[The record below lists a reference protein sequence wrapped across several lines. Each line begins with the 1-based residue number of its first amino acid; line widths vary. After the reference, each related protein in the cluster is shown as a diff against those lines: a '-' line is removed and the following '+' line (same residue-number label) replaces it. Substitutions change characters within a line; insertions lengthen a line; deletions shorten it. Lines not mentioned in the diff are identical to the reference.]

1 MALAWSFTAI
11 VGAFLLGETT
21 RTLLKRVIP
30 RRSPYHH
37 YVGELI
43 SSFEFSA
50 GVFEV
55 AVIGRYYSTLLGFI
69 CSFTFLFLK
78 NSEYILDRK
87 AANPCGLL
95 EGIVSRGAR
104 KSWVVDFVTKVSSQL
119 TGALLAF
126 PFMKFIWQSTAS
138 EIHFK
143 QLSRGLSSSLEVPVS
158 FGFAIEITATF
169 ILTMIDFLT
178 RGGLRKF
185 NPLVRAGACVLICY
199 ALTGT
204 TGVWMNPVFATVHTF
219 LFTDAKEDILEHLFV
234 FWVAPIIGTLVAI
247 AIDTKL
253 HEPERKPAPIAKT
266 ILKKLKKHPASTEA
280 ASQNGKVSS
289 GAVNDVSESGTK
301 ARQRK
306 QNYGARREGIS

>member
-1 MALAWSFTAI
+1 MTLAWSFTAI
-11 VGAFLLGETT
+11 IGAFLLGETV
-21 RTLLKRVIP
+21 RFLFKKVLP

-50 GVFEV
+50 SVFEI
-55 AVIGRYYSTLLGFI
+55 AVIGKYYSTSLGFV
-69 CSFTFLFLK
+69 CSFMFLFLK
-78 NSEYILDRK
+78 NAEYILDRK

-95 EGIVSRGAR
+95 EGIVNRGAR
-104 KSWVVDFVTKVSSQL
+104 RSWVVDFVTKVSSQL
-119 TGALLAF
+119 SGALLAF
-126 PFMKFIWQSTAS
+126 PFMKFVWQSTAS

-143 QLSRGLSSSLEVPVS
+143 QLSRGLSSSLEVSVLV
-158 FGFAIEITATF
+158 GFAVEITTTF

-185 NPLVRAGACVLICY
+185 NPHIRAGACVLICY

-204 TGVWMNPVFATVHTF
+204 TGVWMNPVFATVHAF

-234 FWVAPIIGTLVAI
+234 FWVGPIVGTLVAI
-247 AIDTKL
+247 AIDSKL

-266 ILKKLKKHPASTEA
+266 IKKKLKKQRTS
-280 ASQNGKVSS
+280 NGGALHDGEVHN
-289 GAVNDVSESGTK
+289 GAVNSNVLINTK

-306 QNYGARREGIS
+306 QNYGAKIS

>member
-1 MALAWSFTAI
+1 MPLIWSFTAI
-11 VGAFLLGETT
+11 VGAFLLGETA
-21 RTLLKRVIP
+21 RFLLKKVIP
-30 RRSPYHH
+30 RRSPHHH

-95 EGIVSRGAR
+95 ERIVSRGLR
-104 KSWVVDFVTKVSSQL
+104 RSWVVDFVTKVSSQL

-126 PFMKFIWQSTAS
+126 PFMKLIWQSTAS
-138 EIHFK
+138 EIHFR
-143 QLSRGLSSSLEVPVS
+143 QLSRGLSSSLEVSVLV
-158 FGFAIEITATF
+158 GFAIEITATF
-169 ILTMIDFLT
+169 LLTMIDFLT

-185 NPLVRAGACVLICY
+185 NPFVRAGACVLICY

-219 LFTDAKEDILEHLFV
+219 LFTDGKEDILEHLFV

-247 AIDTKL
+247 AIDSKL
-253 HEPERKPAPIAKT
+253 REPERKPAPIAKT
-266 ILKKLKKHPASTEA
+266 ILKKLKKQPVANVAS
-280 ASQNGKVSS
+280 SQNGKVSN
-289 GAVNDVSESGTK
+289 GAVNGVGVSSTK

-306 QNYGARREGIS
+306 QNYGERREGIS

>member
-1 MALAWSFTAI
+1 MPLAWSFTAI
-11 VGAFLLGETT
+11 IGAFVLGETV
-21 RTLLKRVIP
+21 RFLLKKIIP
-30 RRSPYHH
+30 RRSPHHH

-50 GVFEV
+50 GVFEI
-55 AVIGRYYSTLLGFI
+55 AVIGKYYSNLLGFI
-69 CSFTFLFLK
+69 FSFTFLFLK

-95 EGIVSRGAR
+95 EGIVRR
-104 KSWVVDFVTKVSSQL
+104 DVRRSWVVDFVTKVSSQL

-126 PFMKFIWQSTAS
+126 PFMKLVWQSTAS

-143 QLSRGLSSSLEVPVS
+143 QLSRGLSSSLEVSVLV
-158 FGFAIEITATF
+158 GFSIEITATF
-169 ILTMIDFLT
+169 VLTMIDFLT

-219 LFTDAKEDILEHLFV
+219 LFTDAKEDILEHFFV
-234 FWVAPIIGTLVAI
+234 FWIAPIFGTLIAI
-247 AIDTKL
+247 AIDSKL
-253 HEPERKPAPIAKT
+253 HEPERKSPAIAKT
-266 ILKKLKKHPASTEA
+266 ILKKRKKHAVSNEA
-280 ASQNGKVSS
+280 ASQNGKVTN
-289 GAVNDVSESGTK
+289 GKANGVSVSNTK

-306 QNYGARREGIS
+306 TNYGAAKK